1 MTIGNL
7 IRKPWWAGMVGLAL
21 LLSACGASAEPP
33 LPTRTP
39 APTFTPTTE
48 SAPPV
53 VEAPPATDPQTG
65 STVTEE
71 NPPAQESPAEPD
83 VQTEGPPPTPAPVQ
97 EATEAPTPA
106 AAEVIANTT
115 MNVRGGPGTNYNI
128 VGAAQQGQRYR
139 VTGRNPEGTWWQIDF
154 NGQPGWLFGEL
165 VTAQNTQAVAVA
177 QDIPQPPP
185 PTPTPI
191 PQPTPVPQQPPP
203 EPEQPAEPEQPEP
216 EQPEQPAPPS
226 DEGMPYTLG
235 STEACSPNAGQTY
248 FEGFVRDSSNNP
260 LNGVCVHIAF
270 YGPRGTKCSGCDG
283 VGDGRWGFSP
293 FGGPA
298 PAGTSVEIFVVPCEG
313 AMPMGGQTEQ
323 TGFGNLTPQ
332 SPKWTRT
339 INESEQCTG
348 ITFYRR

>member
-1 MTIGNL
+1 MTTRNWM
-7 IRKPWWAGMVGLAL
+7 RTTRWAAVLMLAL
-21 LLSACGASAEPP
+21 LVAACGAAAEPP

-48 SAPPV
+48 NAPPP
-53 VEAPPATDPQTG
+53 VEAPPA
-65 STVTEE
+65 
-71 NPPAQESPAEPD
+71 AQAQPVQPPAEPQTSTQETAQETAQE

-97 EATEAPTPA
+97 EVAATPTPAPA

-128 VGAAQQGQRYR
+128 VGAANQGQRYP
-139 VTGRNPEGTWWQIDF
+139 VIGKSPDGTWWQINY
-154 NGQPGWLFGEL
+154 NGQPGWVFGEL

-177 QDIPQPPP
+177 SNIPQPPP

-191 PQPTPVPQQPPP
+191 PQPTPVPQPQ
-203 EPEQPAEPEQPEP
+203 PEQPTPA
-216 EQPEQPAPPS
+216 PEQPAPEQPPA
-226 DEGMPYTLG
+226 DNGNFPYILG
-235 STEACSPNAGQTY
+235 STEQCSPNAGQTY
-248 FEGFVRDSSNNP
+248 FEGYVRDASNNP

-283 VGDGRWGFSP
+283 VGDGKWGFSP

-298 PAGTSVEIFVVPCEG
+298 PAGTFVEIFIVPCEG

-339 INESEQCTG
+339 ISSSEQCTG